1 MSEVICSK
9 CHCTRYETDHEGV
22 CLYCLQ
28 AERDALAARVA
39 ELEAKLSRV
48 CDWAAGL
55 CISHPHLVPHDIAH
69 VEREGADGD
78 E

>member
-1 MSEVICSK
+1 MSRPWVMPLDAREVVAVDVDVW
-9 CHCTRYETDHEGV
+9 EALE
-22 CLYCLQ
+22 
-28 AERDALAARVA
+28 AERDALRARVA

-69 VEREGADGD
+69 VEREEAVGD